1 MLCCTLSTVSW
12 DSTLDRYVRS
22 LRAEVWRKKF
32 YGACEKYL
40 KWFISSAYILC
51 SWWQSIFWMNGMC
64 FCARSVCFRWC
75 CVCWR
80 GCVGGVRHGTHCV
93 IECKEHGCVKQV
105 VFVSRLES
113 VLMWCP
119 WIPCYKLYKNNEEEE
134 KREKENVK
142 KVMCLCFM
150 YVWRVEGRMN
160 DSFFSSFCQYIII
173 IWCCLSN
180 ERKML
185 RNKLDHDQHTMTN
198 VRSKKH
204 HTHGLLSLCVT
215 HTHTHTHTHRV
226 CAQQSGSSL

>member
-1 MLCCTLSTVSW
+1 MWRQWCCISSQPQRWMNLCFIRLKEFSVSFEIESHLSLKWDLSMLCCTLSTVSW

-22 LRAEVWRKKF
+22 LRAEVWRN
-32 YGACEKYL
+32 
-40 KWFISSAYILC
+40 ISMVHVKNIWSDLFPQHIYYVLDGKAY
-51 SWWQSIFWMNGMC
+51 FGWMGC
-64 FCARSVCFRWC
+64 VFVQEVRVLGDVVV

-80 GCVGGVRHGTHCV
+80 VCVGGVRHGTHCV

-150 YVWRVEGRMN
+150 YMWRVEGRMN
-160 DSFFSSFCQYIII
+160 DSCFLQF
-173 IWCCLSN
+173 LSVHN
-180 ERKML
+180 
-185 RNKLDHDQHTMTN
+185 NNNT
-198 VRSKKH
+198 V
-204 HTHGLLSLCVT
+204 LLIKW
-215 HTHTHTHTHRV
+215 
-226 CAQQSGSSL
+226 AENA